1 MKGCDIMKVLKTLP
15 VCAALLC
22 ALGISA
28 AAAGGN
34 DNFYYHQEGSGVYVD
49 LYGTLDVSSESGSD
63 VLLAFY
69 DGDTLIKTELFE
81 TGANTVGFSM
91 SEVYVALPYEPEALS
106 IRSFIWSGDGS
117 CAPLAPAEDVSDIPA
132 DAELCS
138 GTVVNSCYS
147 LASLDTDEVQIM
159 YNLNGEPITAQFK
172 TGCTDAADHLFEQ
185 ADFYMIEDEYG
196 NYKLLSFESKTDG
209 MISMKLN
216 ELDLQSYQ
224 LSDYARLYINGAYS
238 YMNTDEIEEAVSSAQ
253 SNNEY
258 DEAGAKLID
267 ADCDGLYDYVMID
280 CYYSGIVDTAEKN
293 SELTTIYFSEYSP
306 KMSGGMIRY
315 ANDDDYMI
323 ISVKDRNGN
332 RLSADDIREGDRLYI
347 QSDHETSF
355 SDSFFYD
362 ITIDDDRTAE
372 AVQPEN
378 KVNSASSCLYVKQA
392 DGSYQLDGAI
402 SIDAQGENRLLNA
415 TLELQSCG
423 ETVYTESFTMSSAM
437 KELNISKSIPG
448 IEKAADIGVITVTD
462 TDGNI
467 VLKDDIP
474 VTDGNIS
481 TVYGRITG
489 TSRTDKT
496 LLPSQVNISIEE
508 KPESETQT
516 VNCALI
522 DPDMFMYSRMVL
534 SEKDGEYT
542 LIKTTPLRTDNKIMF
557 PASSIS
563 DEEYYS
569 SSMITAGRIP
579 VYADEYSN
587 VVTSYRLASHNTT
600 STNTRLFVNG
610 AEIEATDDNAYI
622 YLIENPYGSVT
633 LIDETAT
640 GSTSTNGYYEHI
652 FVDYY
657 EDYVVDSVGADGI
670 YVKAYDTAE
679 LLPFSDSADIRVFLD
694 GEEMDVSEIRAGDVL
709 SIARDVNVSF
719 DQSDFYDIYI
729 SRGTVTGTVTSINFN
744 KNTINIDGAEYE
756 CTSYFD
762 FELTGTYKLY
772 LNKSGYVVY
781 AEKYA
786 YDYNYAAIVGMY
798 KAAGDDY
805 ATVRLIDKSGTIQS
819 YECRDSYEEDNFFT
833 VFNGKDPYEGV
844 LTYDGRSYTKS
855 DIKTIENNVCTY
867 TLTSSG
873 IRFKNKLTASGGN
886 LAYNAQTSS
895 FGETAIDPE
904 KTAIAVVTDYL
915 ESGSDPFGITADK
928 LTDGSQYRVF
938 LYVPDGIIGIP
949 FVMITADSDLDAPE
963 QPTYTEFGFI
973 TAMYRS
979 AGNDYATIRFA
990 APDGSVKEYECYDAR
1005 EENEFYSLIT
1015 GDPYGQY
1022 FGNTITISDMAAPS
1036 AAVYTVKDERI
1047 KFDEV
1052 IGAVSEGV
1060 YSADGNIIG
1069 DISLT
1074 DETKLVYINNSS
1086 SSTSIMRDLL
1096 IDGETY
1102 TIYDAAYNG
1111 TEAVY
1116 ITAGEIGEIPYE
1128 TIQGT
1133 GVVVGIY
1140 FAAGSD
1146 YPTVRI
1152 IDETGEVK
1160 SYTCRSHSDADY
1172 FFTVFNGRDPYTESI
1187 QYDGS
1192 SYTKSDIEDITNNV
1206 CRYRIHHTG
1215 EVSFDEYLSAEG
1227 GTVRYTGTAFG
1238 DYAIDPAETTIL
1250 DIDSYMDGGNSA
1262 LAVSTDMLSIN
1273 GLYGVYAYCASGDIY
1288 EFVLITSGVRTLS
1301 AYTPI
1306 SIVKSYNGIT
1316 AVNGNQ
1322 YLDYTVLTD
1331 STERRIFVE
1340 DYGIYLDEGDALIYT
1355 ADPDGIVYNILKVN
1369 ESTRDYDQ
1377 LLYDTLSDDIFSSR
1391 IEESYLPDP
1400 GTNISSLSNSY
1411 DEVKVYFGPV
1421 YEKEDN
1427 SLTLFLDQ
1435 TDGVSDIGSD
1445 TIEFTVNRGENSYIY
1460 DYSCRPDKD
1469 LRVYTGQSSNISSA
1483 IYKQA
1488 LTDGKN
1494 MVSWDT
1500 LINNLKN
1507 PSFAFVKTLNG
1518 EVTDVVYYIN

>member
-1 MKGCDIMKVLKTLP
+1 MKTLKIFP
-15 VCAALLC
+15 VFAALLC
-22 ALGISA
+22 ALGTGA
-28 AAAGGN
+28 AAADGN

-49 LYGTLDVSSESGSD
+49 LYGELDTGSESGSD

-91 SEVYVALPYEPEALS
+91 SEVYVPLPYAPEELS

-117 CAPLAPAEDVSDIPA
+117 CAPLAPAADISDIPA
-132 DAELCS
+132 DAEKCS
-138 GTVVNSCYS
+138 GILVNTCKTLSGLNENEVMIKIPYE
-147 LASLDTDEVQIM
+147 LDAWYLTFDAR
-159 YNLNGEPITAQFK
+159 L
-172 TGCTDAADHLFEQ
+172 TDAADHLFAQ
-185 ADFYMIEDEYG
+185 ADFYMTEDGYG
-196 NYKLLSFESKTDG
+196 NYKLLSFEPKTDG
-209 MISMKLN
+209 VLSMKLN
-216 ELDLQSYQ
+216 ELELQNYQ
-224 LSDYARLYINGAYS
+224 LSDDVHIYINGTELFI
-238 YMNTDEIEEAVSSAQ
+238 NTEEIEEAVSGAKS
-253 SNNEY
+253 SNVY
-258 DEAGAKLID
+258 DTAGAKLID
-267 ADCDGLYDYVMID
+267 EDGDGIYDFVMID
-280 CYYSGIVDTAEKN
+280 CYYSGIVDTVSKTSDVTA
-293 SELTTIYFSEYSP
+293 IYFSEHSP
-306 KMSGGMIRY
+306 EIHGGRLSY

-402 SIDAQGENRLLNA
+402 SIDAQGESQILNA
-415 TLELQSCG
+415 ELELQSDG

-437 KELNISKSIPG
+437 KELNISKSITG

-474 VTDGNIS
+474 VTDGNVS

-489 TSRTDKT
+489 TSRTDGA
-496 LLPSQVNISIEE
+496 LLQSQVNISVEK
-508 KPESETQT
+508 KPESRTQT
-516 VNCALI
+516 VSCALT

-542 LIKTTPLRTDNKIMF
+542 LIKTTPVRTDNKITF
-557 PASSIS
+557 PASRIS
-563 DEEYYS
+563 ADEYYS
-569 SSMITAGRIP
+569 DYMITEGKIP
-579 VYADEYSN
+579 IYNSEDSTE
-587 VVTSYRLASHNTT
+587 VTAYRLSSFDCIA
-600 STNTRLFVNG
+600 RLFVNG
-610 AEIEATDDNAYI
+610 AEVDATDDNAYK
-622 YLIENPYGSVT
+622 YLIENPSGSVT

-640 GSTSTNGYYEHI
+640 GSTSTDGYYEYI
-652 FVDYY
+652 FTDYY
-657 EDYVVDSVGADGI
+657 EDHVVDSVGADGI
-670 YVKAYDTAE
+670 YVKDTAE
-679 LLPFSDSADIRVFLD
+679 PLQFSDGADIRVFLD
-694 GEEMDVSEIRAGDVL
+694 GEETDISEIRAGDVL
-709 SIARDVNVSF
+709 SIARNMRTEFGD
-719 DQSDFYDIYI
+719 SDFYDIYI
-729 SRGTVTGTVTSINFN
+729 SHDTVSGTVTTVNVQNNTVTING
-744 KNTINIDGAEYE
+744 TEYE
-756 CTSYFD
+756 CICDFD
-762 FELTGTYKLY
+762 FELATYYKLY
-772 LNKSGYVVY
+772 LNRSGYVVY
-781 AEKYA
+781 AEEYA
-786 YDYNYAAIVGMY
+786 YDRNYGAVAGMY
-798 KAAGDDY
+798 KSAGDDY
-805 ATVRLIDKSGTIQS
+805 ATVRLIDKSGSIQA
-819 YECRDSYEEDNFFT
+819 YECRDSNEEDNFFT
-833 VFNGKDPYEGV
+833 VFNGKDPYEEQ
-844 LTYDGRSYTKS
+844 LIYDGGSYTKA
-855 DIKTIENNVCTY
+855 DFVAIENNVCTY

-873 IRFKNKLTASGGN
+873 IRFVNKLTAVGGE
-886 LAYNAQTSS
+886 LVYSAQDTA

-973 TAMYRS
+973 TSMYRS

-990 APDGSVKEYECYDAR
+990 APDGSVKEYECYDVS

-1074 DETKLVYINNSS
+1074 DETKLVCINNSS
-1086 SSTSIMRDLL
+1086 SSTSITRDLL

-1116 ITAGEIGEIPYE
+1116 ITAGEIEEIPYE

-1160 SYTCRSHSDADY
+1160 TYNCRTDRDADC
-1172 FFTVFNGRDPYTESI
+1172 FFTVFNGSDPYTATIE
-1187 QYDGS
+1187 YDGGAYS
-1192 SYTKSDIEDITNNV
+1192 KSDIEDITKNV
-1206 CRYRIHHTG
+1206 CRYCMHHTG
-1215 EVSFDEYLSAEG
+1215 EVSFEEYLSAEG

-1238 DYAIDPAETTIL
+1238 DHAIDPETTAIL
-1250 DIDSYMDGGNSA
+1250 DIDSYMEGGSSA
-1262 LAVSTDMLSIN
+1262 LKVSADMLYIN
-1273 GLYGVYAYCASGDIY
+1273 GLYNVYAYSPSDGVY
-1288 EFVLITSGVRTLS
+1288 GFVMLTNSVTALS

-1306 SIVKSYNGIT
+1306 SIVRSYNGMSV
-1316 AVNGNQ
+1316 VNG
-1322 YLDYTVLTD
+1322 YEYYDYTVLTGSD
-1331 STERRIFVE
+1331 EKRILTD
-1340 DYGIYLDEGDALIYT
+1340 DYDCYFKEGDAIIYT
-1355 ADPDGIVYNILKVN
+1355 ADSDGIAYNCMLVN
-1369 ESTRDYDQ
+1369 ESISDYDD
-1377 LLYDTLSDDIFSSR
+1377 LLYDTLSNEIFSSV
-1391 IEESYLPDP
+1391 IESNYLPYPD
-1400 GTNISSLSNSY
+1400 TNISSLSNSH
-1411 DEVKVYFGPV
+1411 DEVRVYFGPV
-1421 YEKEDN
+1421 YEKKDN
-1427 SLTLFLDQ
+1427 TLTLLLRQ
-1435 TDGVSDIGSD
+1435 NENMSD
-1445 TIEFTVNRGENSYIY
+1445 TGADTIKFTLNHSGSSYIY
-1460 DYSCRPDKD
+1460 DYSCRPGKGM
-1469 LRVYTGQSSNISSA
+1469 RVYAGQSSNISSS

-1488 LTDGKN
+1488 LTDGGN
-1494 MVSWDT
+1494 IIDWDT
-1500 LINNLKN
+1500 IHDSSAD
-1507 PSFAFVKTLNG
+1507 PSFALVKTING
-1518 EVTDVVYYIN
+1518 EVTNIIYYIN

>member
-1 MKGCDIMKVLKTLP
+1 MKVLKTLP

-22 ALGISA
+22 ALVISV

-49 LYGTLDVSSESGSD
+49 LYGTLDVSSESGTD

-91 SEVYVALPYEPEALS
+91 SEVYVALPYEPEELS
-106 IRSFIWSGDGS
+106 IRSFIWTGDGS
-117 CAPLAPAEDVSDIPA
+117 CAPLAPAADISDIPA
-132 DAELCS
+132 DAKKCS
-138 GTVVNSCYS
+138 GMLVNTCKTLSGLNENEVRIKIPYE
-147 LASLDTDEVQIM
+147 LDELYLTFDAR
-159 YNLNGEPITAQFK
+159 L
-172 TGCTDAADHLFEQ
+172 TDAADHLFEQ
-185 ADFYMIEDEYG
+185 ADFYMTEDGYG
-196 NYKLLSFESKTDG
+196 NYKLLSFEPKTEG
-209 MISMKLN
+209 VLSMKLN
-216 ELDLQSYQ
+216 ELELQNYQ
-224 LSDYARLYINGAYS
+224 LNDDVHIHINGTELFI
-238 YMNTDEIEEAVSSAQ
+238 NTEEIEEAVSSAKS
-253 SNNEY
+253 SNVY
-258 DEAGAKLID
+258 DAAGAKLID
-267 ADCDGLYDYVMID
+267 YDGDGIYDFVMID
-280 CYYSGIVDTAEKN
+280 SYSYGIVDSVSVNNEF
-293 SELTTIYFSEYSP
+293 TTIYFSDYSTDINR
-306 KMSGGMIRY
+306 GMLSY
-315 ANDDDYMI
+315 ANDDKFI
-323 ISVKDRNGN
+323 KVSVKDRNGN
-332 RLSADDIREGDRLYI
+332 KLSIDDIRPGDRLYI
-347 QSDHETSF
+347 QSDHNTSF

-362 ITIDDDRTAE
+362 INIDDDRTAE
-372 AVQPEN
+372 PVQPEN
-378 KVNSASSCLYVKQA
+378 RVNSVNSGLYVKYA
-392 DGSYQLDGAI
+392 DGSYQLGGTI
-402 SIDAQGENRLLNA
+402 CIDAQGENRILNA
-415 TLELQSCG
+415 ALELQSGG

-448 IEKAADIGVITVTD
+448 IEKAADSGVITVTD
-462 TDGNI
+462 TNGNT
-467 VLKDDIP
+467 LLEDTIP
-474 VTDGNIS
+474 VTDGNVS
-481 TVYGRITG
+481 TIYGRIAD
-489 TSRTDKT
+489 TSRTDGV
-496 LLPSQVNISIEE
+496 LLPSQVRILVEE
-508 KPESETQT
+508 KYDWYYQT
-516 VNCALI
+516 ATCALT
-522 DPDMFMYSRMVL
+522 DTDMFMYSRMVL

-542 LIKTTPLRTDNKIMF
+542 LIKTTPLRTDNKVTF
-557 PASSIS
+557 PASRISKDESYSDYMIS
-563 DEEYYS
+563 DS
-569 SSMITAGRIP
+569 KIP
-579 VYADEYSN
+579 VYDSEDSTA
-587 VVTSYRLASHNTT
+587 VTAYRLSSFNCMV
-600 STNTRLFVNG
+600 RLFVNG
-610 AEIEATDDNAYI
+610 AEVDATDDNAYK
-622 YLIENPYGSVT
+622 YLIENPSGSVT
-633 LIDETAT
+633 LIDKTELGGTA
-640 GSTSTNGYYEHI
+640 SDGYYEYI
-652 FVDYY
+652 FTDYY

-670 YVKAYDTAE
+670 YVKDTVE
-679 LLPFSDSADIRVFLD
+679 PLQFSDGADIRVFLD
-694 GEEMDVSEIRAGDVL
+694 GEETDISEIRAGDVL
-709 SIARDVNVSF
+709 SIARNMRSDF
-719 DQSDFYDIYI
+719 GDSDFYDIYI
-729 SRGTVTGTVTSINFN
+729 SRDTVSGTVTSVNDQN
-744 KNTINIDGAEYE
+744 NTVMIDGTEYT
-756 CTSYFD
+756 CTDNLGFK
-762 FELTGTYKLY
+762 LTETYKLY

-781 AEKYA
+781 AEKYG

-805 ATVRLIDKSGTIQS
+805 ATVRLIDKNGAIQA

-833 VFNGKDPYEGV
+833 VFNGKDPYEDQ
-844 LTYDGRSYTKS
+844 LIYDGGSYTKA
-855 DIKTIENNVCTY
+855 DITAIENNVCTY

-915 ESGSDPFGITADK
+915 QSNSEPFGITADK
-928 LTDGSQYRVF
+928 LTDGSQYIVF
-938 LYVPDGIIGIP
+938 LYAPEGVSGVP
-949 FVMITADSDLDAPE
+949 FVMITDDGDLSAPE
-963 QPTYTEFGFI
+963 KPEYTEFGLI

-990 APDGSVKEYECYDAR
+990 TPDGSVKEYECYDVS

-1052 IGAVSEGV
+1052 IGAVSEGA

-1133 GVVVGIY
+1133 GVVVGMY
-1140 FAAGSD
+1140 FAAGDD
-1146 YPTVRI
+1146 YPTIRI
-1152 IDETGEVK
+1152 VDRSGEVK
-1160 SYTCRSHSDADY
+1160 TYICRSDSDADY

-1187 QYDGS
+1187 QYDGG

-1238 DYAIDPAETTIL
+1238 DYAIDPKTTAIL
-1250 DIDSYMDGGNSA
+1250 DIDSYMNGGDSA
-1262 LAVSTDMLSIN
+1262 LAISTDMLSIN
-1273 GLYGVYAYCASGDIY
+1273 ELYGVYAYCASDNVY
-1288 EFVLITSGVRTLS
+1288 EFVLITNYVRTLS

-1355 ADPDGIVYNILKVN
+1355 ADPDGIVYNVLKVN

-1411 DEVKVYFGPV
+1411 DEVKIYFGPV
-1421 YEKEDN
+1421 YEKKN
-1427 SLTLFLDQ
+1427 NTLTLLLRQ
-1435 TDGVSDIGSD
+1435 NENMSDIDTD
-1445 TIEFTVNRGENSYIY
+1445 TIKFTLNHGENSYIY
-1460 DYSCRPDKD
+1460 DYSCRPDKNQ
-1469 LRVYTGQSSNISSA
+1469 RVYTGQSSDISSS

-1488 LTDGKN
+1488 LTDDGN
-1494 MVSWDT
+1494 MIDWDT
-1500 LINNLKN
+1500 MQNGSEN
-1507 PSFAFVKTLNG
+1507 PSFALVKTLNG
-1518 EVTDVVYYIN
+1518 EVTDVVYYIK